1 MEAPMQKVKKHP
13 FTLIEIMAVIGII
26 AVLAGLT
33 VGVSSLVMEKA
44 AEAKTKS
51 AIKMLEMAFSRYK
64 DAYGCYPICLTKKQE
79 NGSDPLDPSLFRPL
93 RLSSA
98 YDHGIWKFLDEK
110 FLKQNTLPDPNTD
123 DEVEKVYVIDGYG
136 NPLVFRYPGYFNK
149 GKFDLGSVG
158 KDRFFGNGK
167 GVANDVPDK
176 EFKEGFWKQTDKS
189 DDEKQ
194 YKLYQSN
201 FGKGDD
207 IVNFANNA
215 EF

>member
-1 MEAPMQKVKKHP
+1 MQKVKKHP

-51 AIKMLEMAFSRYK
+51 TIKMLEMAFEKFHQKNGYYPVTQKEFGPIRFKK
-64 DAYGCYPICLTKKQE
+64 DINE
-79 NGSDPLDPSLFRPL
+79 E
-93 RLSSA
+93 
-98 YDHGIWKFLDEK
+98 IWKYLDEK
-110 FLKQNTLPDPNTD
+110 FVKQNTLIDPDDNAN
-123 DEVEKVYVIDGYG
+123 VYVIDGYG
-136 NPLVFRYPGYFNK
+136 NALVYRYPGYFNK

-158 KDRFFGNGK
+158 KDKFFGSEKGK
-167 GVANDVPDK
+167 AIDESDSEEAGNR
-176 EFKEGFWKQTDKS
+176 FKKGFWEYSDSDITTKQGQIKYYRED
-189 DDEKQ
+189 
-194 YKLYQSN
+194 

>member
-1 MEAPMQKVKKHP
+1 MQKVKKNP

-33 VGVSSLVMEKA
+33 VGVSSIVMDRA

-51 AIKMLEMAFSRYK
+51 AIKMLEMALMRYK
-64 DAYGCYPICLTKKQE
+64 EKEGYYPIMNTSPNQGMFVTKIDK
-79 NGSDPLDPSLFRPL
+79 SDPAQDDP
-93 RLSSA
+93 
-98 YDHGIWKFLDEK
+98 IWKFLDEK
-110 FLKQNTLPDPNTD
+110 FLKQNTLPISEGSNR
-123 DEVEKVYVIDGYG
+123 VYVIDGYG
-136 NPLVFRYPGYFNK
+136 NPLVYRCPGYFNK

-158 KDRFFGNGK
+158 KDKRFGSNESC
-167 GVANDVPDK
+167 A
-176 EFKEGFWKQTDKS
+176 EFTESSIDTNFTN
-189 DDEKQ
+189 
-194 YKLYQSN
+194 YQNN

>member
-1 MEAPMQKVKKHP
+1 MEKSLKSIKNPEAVMQKVKKNP

-33 VGVSSLVMEKA
+33 VGVSSIVMDRA

-51 AIKMLEMAFSRYK
+51 AIKMLEMAIMKYRDTLGHYPVKPGYGMFFARYDK
-64 DAYGCYPICLTKKQE
+64 SNPAND
-79 NGSDPLDPSLFRPL
+79 DP
-93 RLSSA
+93 
-98 YDHGIWKFLDEK
+98 IWKFLDEK
-110 FLKQNTLPDPNTD
+110 FKNQNTVEFTGTDGNTYCRF
-123 DEVEKVYVIDGYG
+123 VDGCG
-136 NPLVFRYPGYFNK
+136 NPLVYRSPGYFNK

-158 KDRFFGNGK
+158 KDKRFGSNESC
-167 GVANDVPDK
+167 A
-176 EFKEGFWKQTDKS
+176 EFTESAIDTNFTN
-189 DDEKQ
+189 
-194 YKLYQSN
+194 YQNN